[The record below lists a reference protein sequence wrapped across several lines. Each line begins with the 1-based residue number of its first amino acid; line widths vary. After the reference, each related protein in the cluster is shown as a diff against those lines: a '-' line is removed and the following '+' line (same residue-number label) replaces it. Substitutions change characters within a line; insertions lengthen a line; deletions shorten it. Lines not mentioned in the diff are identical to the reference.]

1 LTVALSESITPIQVT
16 ELQELAKHRL
26 PADILL
32 DMKKVVAEVGR
43 HNMTEVLAA
52 KVVVDGA
59 ARTLADTELKMA
71 ARTEEV
77 EDMERV
83 TDNRLEIMVV
93 VITRKPNLA
102 LITSK
107 GRAGTTSKI
116 KVVGIIRAADTVSLR
131 RETIRM
137 GNKAAMIL
145 SLVLE
150 VQVR

>member
-1 LTVALSESITPIQVT
+1 MTVAPSESITPIQAT

-26 PADILL
+26 AADILL
-32 DMKKVVAEVGR
+32 GMKKVVAEVGR
-43 HNMTEVLAA
+43 HKMTEVLAA
-52 KVVVDGA
+52 KVVEDGA
-59 ARTLADTELKMA
+59 ARTLADTELKTA

-77 EDMERV
+77 EDMEWV
-83 TDNRLEIMVV
+83 TDSHLQIMVV
-93 VITRKPNLA
+93 VTTRKPNLV

-107 GRAGTTSKI
+107 DRAGTTSKI

-150 VQVR
+150 VRVR